1 MRVVVLAAGIG
12 ARFRPLS
19 EVVPKPLLLLG
30 RKPLIHHA
38 LDEAAAA
45 GFESAVIVIG
55 PQQQLI
61 RRYFEVAGAPSEI
74 ANRLNLS
81 FVDQPTPLG
90 SGNAVLCAEPAVGGE
105 ACAVLLPDDVV
116 AGSDHWLDVM
126 RAHEDAGAATLCV
139 RAVPPEDSVRFGIA
153 VCEPNGTWLRVV
165 RCVEKPPVGSEPS
178 NLAIFGRY
186 IVTPDVFAA
195 LHSSPAGTQGEFQ
208 LTDGFAA
215 ITGRSPGVAAVEFKG
230 EIFDCGTPEEYA
242 RSVARY
248 ATTSV

>member
-1 MRVVVLAAGIG
+1 MKVVILAAGAG

-38 LDEAAAA
+38 LDEAASA

-61 RRYFEVAGAPSEI
+61 RRYFELEGLPSQI

-81 FVDQPTPLG
+81 FAEQPMPLG
-90 SGNAVLCAEPAVGGE
+90 SGNAVLCAERAVGGQE
-105 ACAVLLPDDVV
+105 CAVLLPDDVV
-116 AGSDHWLDVM
+116 AGSDHWLDLF
-126 RAHEDAGAATLCV
+126 RAHEEAGAATLCV

-153 VCEPNGTWLRVV
+153 VCEPNGDSLRVL

-186 IVTPDVFAA
+186 IVTAEVFAA
-195 LHSSPAGTQGEFQ
+195 LHSSPAGAHGEFQ

-215 ITGRSPGVAAVEFKG
+215 ITGRRPGVAAVEFKG

-248 ATTSV
+248 PTSG